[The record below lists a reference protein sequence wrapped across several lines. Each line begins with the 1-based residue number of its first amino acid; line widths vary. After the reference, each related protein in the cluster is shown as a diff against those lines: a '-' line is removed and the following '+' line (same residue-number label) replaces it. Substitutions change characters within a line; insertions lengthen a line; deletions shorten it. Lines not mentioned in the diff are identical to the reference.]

1 MKVPETKP
9 LRMALYN
16 VLDFGAEPF
25 VVPFTASSTSMWL
38 QIDIRSGL
46 EMAKD
51 NTEAIQKALDK
62 AASEG
67 GGIVYLPGGRYKVLR
82 AALTSSVLTI
92 SASLRSLTSHR
103 SSISKWLWHSLTEF
117 MR

>member
-1 MKVPETKP
+1 
-9 LRMALYN
+9 
-16 VLDFGAEPF
+16 
-25 VVPFTASSTSMWL
+25 MWL

-67 GGIVYLPGGRYKVLR
+67 GGIVYLPAGVIKCWG
-82 AALTSSVLTI
+82 I
-92 SASLRSLTSHR
+92 
-103 SSISKWLWHSLTEF
+103 
-117 MR
+117 